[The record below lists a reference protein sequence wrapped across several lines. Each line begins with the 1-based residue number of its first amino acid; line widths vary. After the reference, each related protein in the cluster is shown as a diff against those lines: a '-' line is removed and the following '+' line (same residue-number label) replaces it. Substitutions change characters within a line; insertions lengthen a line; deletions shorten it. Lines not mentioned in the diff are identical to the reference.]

1 MWTTASSYPN
11 SKFTVAEIL
20 GWNYITKQIEVRNLR
35 ESKYYYKYTHTLQ
48 YFWHLGNLVALEYLV
63 SERNRHQFIF
73 KSATF
78 N

>member
-1 MWTTASSYPN
+1 MDNSCYPN

-20 GWNYITKQIEVRNLR
+20 GWNYNEADRSGNLR

-63 SERNRHQFIF
+63 SERNRLQFIF